1 VNIGIVFKLLWPP
14 DWSTGMFETNGI
26 ARDPIR
32 DVLAAELVALLARV
46 ADGDH
51 KSFRRLYDLTHRRLF
66 GVALL
71 LLKQR
76 DAAEDIVQEAFIR
89 IWAKAGFYDV
99 AKGSPMP
106 WLARIVRNIA
116 FDHFRRKAIGT
127 FDLDDQYDLVSEPAF
142 SVFDVSELNK
152 CLASLDPVHRAAWW
166 MIHLDGRSFRDVAK
180 SMNVPL
186 GTVKSWVHRS
196 SRLIRMAVEG

>member
-1 VNIGIVFKLLWPP
+1 
-14 DWSTGMFETNGI
+14 MFETKTI
-26 ARDPIR
+26 ARDP
-32 DVLAAELVALLARV
+32 VHEGLAVELVALLARV

-51 KSFRRLYDLTHRRLF
+51 AAFRRLYDLTHRRLF
-66 GVALL
+66 GKALL
-71 LLKQR
+71 LIKHR
-76 DAAEDIVQEAFIR
+76 DAAEDIMQEAFIR
-89 IWAKAGFYDV
+89 IWAKAGSYD
-99 AKGSPMP
+99 ASKGPPMP

-116 FDHFRRKAIGT
+116 FDQFRRKVIGT
-127 FDLDDQYDLVSEPAF
+127 FDLDDQFDLVSEPQF

-152 CLASLDPVHRAAWW
+152 CLAALDPVHRAAWW
-166 MIHLDGRSFRDVAK
+166 MIHLDGRSFKDVAK

>member
-1 VNIGIVFKLLWPP
+1 
-14 DWSTGMFETNGI
+14 MFETKGI

-32 DVLAAELVALLARV
+32 DALAADLVALLARV
-46 ADGDH
+46 AEGDH
-51 KSFRRLYDLTHRRLF
+51 KAFRRLYDLTHRKLF

-89 IWAKAGFYDV
+89 IWAKAGSFD
-99 AKGSPMP
+99 ATKGPPMP

-116 FDHFRRKAIGT
+116 FDQFRRRVIGT
-127 FDLDDQYDLVSEPAF
+127 VDLNDQYDVAGEPTL
-142 SVFDVSELNK
+142 SVFDVSEVNK

-166 MIHLDGRSFRDVAK
+166 MIHLDGLSLKDVAK
-180 SMNVPL
+180 NMNVPL
-186 GTVKSWVHRS
+186 GTVKSWVFRS
-196 SRLIRMAVEG
+196 SRLIRAAVEG